1 MTKHYRHKLAKLCWH
16 TRVKYLKMA
25 DTKRVLSIDILKEV
39 VVKLCENFKVQNLYP
54 DQLEALYYFLCGE
67 DVFVNKPT
75 GSGKSIIFQMAS
87 LAEMGLAKYTQD
99 NMWKTR
105 AILIMIC
112 PLVALMQDQV
122 SRLQYLGINVACIMS
137 DQTESVL
144 KKIENGEYNLVFMS
158 PESTLDNER
167 WRSMIVSPLYSKSL
181 MGIAVDE
188 VHCVTQWGQSNSNR
202 ERMAFRKWYARL
214 NELRSITEV
223 PFMALTATAT
233 TQTKRKIFSL
243 LEMKKPY
250 EVIAS
255 PNRNNISFVVQKM
268 ENGCNLID
276 YFQCIVSEIKMKGKH
291 SMRTIIYCQ
300 TILQCSL
307 LYQLFASKLGN
318 DMYLS
323 GDGKHEE
330 RLIEMMHSQT
340 APNVKDH
347 VLLQFSQKDGYLS
360 VLIATIAFGMGV
372 NCQGVQRVIHF
383 GPPKTVEG
391 YIQES
396 GRCGRDGEDSYAILL
411 YNNVTVRTADDTMKE
426 YINNTSVCRRKTLLK
441 HFEGCVLSNPSGH
454 MCCDVCAEHVHVRG
468 YIVTWMYIYH
478 YINLTIWM
486 LKPI

>member
-1 MTKHYRHKLAKLCWH
+1 MTEHYSHKLAKLCWH

-25 DTKRVLSIDILKEV
+25 GTKRVLSIDILKEV

-54 DQLEALYYFLCGE
+54 YQLEALYYFLCGE

-75 GSGKSIIFQMAS
+75 GSGKSIIFQMAP

-105 AILIMIC
+105 AILIVIC

-122 SRLQYLGINVACIMS
+122 NRLQSLGINVAYITS

-144 KKIENGEYNLVFMS
+144 KKIENGEYTLVFMS

-255 PNRNNISFVVQKM
+255 PNRNSISFVVKKM
-268 ENGCNLID
+268 EKD
-276 YFQCIVSEIKMKGKH
+276 TKDHFQCIVSEIKMKGKH

-307 LYQLFASKLGN
+307 LYKLFASKLGN

-323 GDGKHEE
+323 GDGKPEE

-347 VLLQFSQKDGYLS
+347 VLLQFSQKDGYLR

-372 NCQGVQRVIHF
+372 N
-383 GPPKTVEG
+383 
-391 YIQES
+391 
-396 GRCGRDGEDSYAILL
+396 
-411 YNNVTVRTADDTMKE
+411 
-426 YINNTSVCRRKTLLK
+426 
-441 HFEGCVLSNPSGH
+441 
-454 MCCDVCAEHVHVRG
+454 
-468 YIVTWMYIYH
+468 
-478 YINLTIWM
+478 
-486 LKPI
+486 

>member
-1 MTKHYRHKLAKLCWH
+1 
-16 TRVKYLKMA
+16 MA
-25 DTKRVLSIDILKEV
+25 
-39 VVKLCENFKVQNLYP
+39 P
-54 DQLEALYYFLCGE
+54 
-67 DVFVNKPT
+67 
-75 GSGKSIIFQMAS
+75 

-105 AILIMIC
+105 AILIVIC
-112 PLVALMQDQV
+112 PLVAFMQDQV
-122 SRLQYLGINVACIMS
+122 SRLQSLGINVAYITS

-144 KKIENGEYNLVFMS
+144 KIENGEYNLVFMS

-255 PNRNNISFVVQKM
+255 PNRNNISFVVQKI

-276 YFQCIVSEIKMKGKH
+276 RFQCIVSEIKMKGKH

-307 LYQLFASKLGN
+307 LYKLFASKLGN

-323 GDGKHEE
+323 GDGKREE

-347 VLLQFSQKDGYLS
+347 VLLQFSQKDGYLR

-372 NCQGVQRVIHF
+372 NCQGCSKSNSSLSRPF
-383 GPPKTVEG
+383 GTG
-391 YIQES
+391 
-396 GRCGRDGEDSYAILL
+396 
-411 YNNVTVRTADDTMKE
+411 
-426 YINNTSVCRRKTLLK
+426 
-441 HFEGCVLSNPSGH
+441 SN
-454 MCCDVCAEHVHVRG
+454 
-468 YIVTWMYIYH
+468 
-478 YINLTIWM
+478 
-486 LKPI
+486 